1 MDLSGFNDT
10 VTTTTFKY
18 TESNSF
24 KQTVT
29 TFKIYELVF

>member
-10 VTTTTFKY
+10 VTTFKY